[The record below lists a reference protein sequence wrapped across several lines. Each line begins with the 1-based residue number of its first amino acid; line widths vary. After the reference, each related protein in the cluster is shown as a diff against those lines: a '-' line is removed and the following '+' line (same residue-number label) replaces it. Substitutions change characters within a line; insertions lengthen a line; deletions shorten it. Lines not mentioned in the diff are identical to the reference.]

1 VQSRLSPGKKK
12 SAAAAGT
19 SGAADQPLTRGETA
33 AIGLLLASVA
43 FAFSPSLES
52 QFTLPKL
59 AAFYG
64 CLSIFIALWAARLSR
79 GGGVHLPLPVAA
91 SAAILAIWWIVTLP
105 FAVHLRTAV
114 WGATGRGNGLVLHLS
129 LIVFLVALG
138 SMRIGFGGVR
148 RITRIMLAVVVVLSV
163 YALFQAAGLD
173 FFTWP
178 NVRPAT
184 TIGHPVPLAA
194 ILALGV
200 PIGIAEVL
208 AARSRGALL
217 TAAVATSSIVFALG
231 TTLSRGPWIGAAGGL
246 ALTSMLAWRGGGGGR
261 ARTMAIVGGAAVVI
275 AATVWIGRVPGT
287 RITQRVA
294 LLTRLATDPSFM
306 NRFEYFSAALK
317 MVRERPVFGAGFETF
332 GLLFPPL
339 RPIEAASVDD
349 NTIPTMVHNGLLQTA
364 QATGVPG
371 VLLWV
376 CLQAA
381 VLLSLVPLIRRRSGD
396 PAARLLA
403 IGLAGALVS
412 FAIQDLSGWEEI
424 SSSVFFWAV
433 AGCAVGLRASQ
444 GDVRPSVIRGTS
456 GVAVA
461 AAVAAAAL
469 VATGWTAIRELQVDA
484 VLHAA
489 AASSARA
496 DWDRTVGRIATIRPW
511 VANDASYLDRTAVVF
526 LDRMRIA
533 ADADTYRSAVE
544 LLRRARERNHFDPY
558 VLIHLLDAEALALL
572 GRQVAAPSADVVDA
586 AERLVAVDPNNASA
600 REAVARFRLASGSPP
615 RALQEV
621 RTAISLRPQRRG
633 LRLLEGD
640 IRRALGDRPGALASY
655 RAEAAMHDEAD
666 AVWLAAQQKLT
677 AALIEAGDFESARRE
692 AQYLAAKAPFDPV
705 GKRLLEAARAYS
717 R

>member
-1 VQSRLSPGKKK
+1 
-12 SAAAAGT
+12 
-19 SGAADQPLTRGETA
+19 LTRAETA
-33 AIGLLLASVA
+33 AIGALLAGVA
-43 FAFSPSLES
+43 FAFSPALES

-59 AAFYG
+59 AAFYAG
-64 CLSIFIALWAARLSR
+64 LATFVALCVVRLRR
-79 GGGVHLPLPVAA
+79 GGCVHLPQPVAA
-91 SAAILAIWWIVTLP
+91 FATILALWWILTLP
-105 FAVHLRTAV
+105 FAVHLRTAL
-114 WGATGRGNGLVLHLS
+114 WGATGRGNGFVLHLS
-129 LIVFLVALG
+129 LLAFFVALG
-138 SMRIGFGGVR
+138 SMRIGFSGVR
-148 RITRIMLAVVVVLSV
+148 RITRIVLAVVVTLSG
-163 YALFQAAGLD
+163 YAILQAAGVD

-184 TIGHPVPLAA
+184 TIGHPVPFAA

-200 PIGIAEVL
+200 PLGFAELL
-208 AARSRGALL
+208 AARRRSALVI
-217 TAAVATSSIVFALG
+217 AAIATSTIVFALG

-246 ALTSMLAWRGGGGGR
+246 GVTLMLAWRGGGDRR

-275 AATVWIGRVPGT
+275 AATVWIGGVPGT

-294 LLTRLATDPSFM
+294 LLTRLTTDPSFM

-317 MVRERPVFGAGFETF
+317 MVRERPLLGAGFETF

-349 NTIPTMVHNGLLQTA
+349 NTIPTMVHNGPLQTA

-381 VLLSLVPLIRRRSGD
+381 ILIALVPLMRRRLDDAS
-396 PAARLLA
+396 ARLLA

-424 SSSVFFWAV
+424 SSSVFFWTV
-433 AGCAVGLRASQ
+433 AGCAVALRASQ
-444 GDVRPSVIRGTS
+444 ADVRPAGMRGAS
-456 GVAVA
+456 RMAVA
-461 AAVAAAAL
+461 AAIGAAAL
-469 VATGWTAIRELQVDA
+469 AATGWTVVRELRIDA
-484 VLHAA
+484 GLHAA
-489 AASSARA
+489 AARNAQG
-496 DWDRTVGRIATIRPW
+496 DWDGTRGRIAVIRPLM
-511 VANDASYLDRTAVVF
+511 ADDASYLDRAAVVY

-533 ADADTYRSAVE
+533 ADAETYRSAVE

-558 VLIHLLDAEALALL
+558 VLIHLIDAEALALF
-572 GRQVAAPSADVVDA
+572 GRQINAPAADVVDA
-586 AERLVAVDPNNASA
+586 AERLVAIDPNNASA

-615 RALQEV
+615 RALDEV

-640 IRRALGDRPGALASY
+640 IRRALGDRAGALESY
-655 RAEAAMHDEAD
+655 RAEAAMHEGAD
-666 AVWLAAQQKLT
+666 AVWLASQQKVT
-677 AALIEAGDFESARRE
+677 AALIEAGDYDSALRES
-692 AQYLAAKAPFDPV
+692 QNLVSKAPADPV